1 MTSILQPILEE
12 NVPTAL
18 VTGASRGLGRALA
31 AELVDRGWNVVVDAR
46 DGDALDGAVASLSDS
61 DRVTAVAGDV
71 ADPVHRGELAAATAS
86 LGGLDLLVH
95 NASTLGASPLPALDE
110 VDPTVLE
117 RTYAVNTIAPV
128 ALTQA
133 LRPHLRRQATVVAV
147 TSDAASAPYEGWGAY
162 GGSKAALEHTFAIWA
177 EERPDLRIL
186 VVDPGDM
193 RTRMHQDA
201 FPGEDISDRPPPE
214 ERVPAL
220 LSLLDGTAPSG
231 RYRLVE
237 VTAVPT

>member
-1 MTSILQPILEE
+1 M
-12 NVPTAL
+12 PTAL
-18 VTGASRGLGRALA
+18 ITGASRGLGHALA
-31 AELVDRGWNVVVDAR
+31 TALVDRGWDVIVDAR
-46 DGDALDGAVASLSDS
+46 DGDALDDAVAHIASP
-61 DRVTAVAGDV
+61 DRVTAIAGDV
-71 ADPVHRGELAAATAS
+71 TDPVHRGELAAAAAS
-86 LGGLDLLVH
+86 VGGVDLLVH

-110 VDPTVLE
+110 VDPAVLE

-133 LRPHLRRQATVVAV
+133 VGPHLHPQATVVAV
-147 TSDAASAPYEGWGAY
+147 TSDAASGAYEGWGAY

-177 EERPDLRIL
+177 EERPDLRVL

-201 FPGEDISDRPPPE
+201 FPGEDISDRPPPQ

-220 LSLLDGTAPSG
+220 LSLLDGTASSG
-231 RYRLVE
+231 RYRLADM
-237 VTAVPT
+237 TAVRA

>member
-1 MTSILQPILEE
+1 M
-12 NVPTAL
+12 PTAL
-18 VTGASRGLGRALA
+18 ITGASRGLGHALA
-31 AELVDRGWNVVVDAR
+31 TALVDRGWDVIGDAR
-46 DGDALDGAVASLSDS
+46 DSEALDDAVARIASP
-61 DRVTAVAGDV
+61 DRVTAIAGDV
-71 ADPVHRGELAAATAS
+71 ADPAHRGELAAAAAS

-110 VDPTVLE
+110 IDPAVLE

-133 LRPHLRRQATVVAV
+133 LRPHLGPQATVVAV

-237 VTAVPT
+237 LTAVRA